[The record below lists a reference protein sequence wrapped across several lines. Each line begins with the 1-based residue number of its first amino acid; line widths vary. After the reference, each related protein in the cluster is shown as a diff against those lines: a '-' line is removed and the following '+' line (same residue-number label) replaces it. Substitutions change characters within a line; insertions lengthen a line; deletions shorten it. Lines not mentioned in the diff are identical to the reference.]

1 MDHRNKNALNDSNNE
16 TVAFS
21 FSADMTDIIKI
32 ETEKQWRTSEKLQTT
47 NATSCTYVFNK
58 RSTIERLSI

>member
-32 ETEKQWRTSEKLQTT
+32 ETEKQWRTSETLE
-47 NATSCTYVFNK
+47 TSM
-58 RSTIERLSI
+58 L